1 MTAHATLSARPL
13 KRFWGWGYAHEQL
26 STREHSVVQALLARL
41 PGGFGAKASE
51 PRVEDFA
58 LAPPRVPAPA
68 TLAHVLSCTPY
79 DRLVHSYGKS
89 FSDGVRMLMR
99 HVPNAPDW
107 VAFPRNESELID
119 VLSWADEQLVA
130 VIPFGGGTSVVSGVE
145 AAVGNDYRA
154 TISLD
159 MERFDRV
166 LEVDPVSRC
175 ARIQAG
181 VLGPDLEAQLKP
193 HGLTLRHYL
202 QSFQFST
209 LGGWIATRAGGHY
222 ATQYTHIDDFV
233 QCTRTVTPRG
243 VIQTRRLP
251 GSGAGPAPD
260 RLIIGSE
267 GTLGVITE
275 AWMRLQA
282 RPTFRASAS
291 VRFSSYQH
299 AVGCVRALSQSGLQP
314 ANCRLLDAA
323 EVAFAGV
330 GDRRSPTLVL
340 AFESADHPQRAGMA
354 RALELVADHSG
365 QYDCEAVQ
373 RSMAPSDATE
383 APHHHLGSAGD
394 WRDAFIRM
402 PYWRDETTR
411 HGAILDTFET
421 AIPWDRFDAFY
432 DGVRHDVGDA
442 IRRVTGHAVPVSCRF
457 THVYPDGPATY
468 FTFAASSGAHPD
480 PASTWAQWQDI
491 KAACN
496 AAVVGHGGTS
506 THHHAVGRDHRPG
519 YEEEVPQLM
528 RQALAGA
535 KAAVDPS
542 GIMNPGVLIDPA
554 NRQVGVTGG
563 TVSVCGNSVIPG

>member
-1 MTAHATLSARPL
+1 M
-13 KRFWGWGYAHEQL
+13 
-26 STREHSVVQALLARL
+26 
-41 PGGFGAKASE
+41 
-51 PRVEDFA
+51 
-58 LAPPRVPAPA
+58 PAPA
-68 TLAHVLSCTPY
+68 TLAPVLSCTPY

-89 FSDGVRMLMR
+89 FADGVRMWMR
-99 HVPNAPDW
+99 HVPSAPDW
-107 VAFPRNESELID
+107 VAFPRNEDELID
-119 VLSWADEQLVA
+119 VLDWAHEQRVA

-145 AAVGNDYRA
+145 ASVGDGYRA
-154 TISLD
+154 TLSLD

-166 LEVDPVSRC
+166 LEVDPTSRC

-233 QCTRTVTPRG
+233 QSTRTVTPRG
-243 VIQTRRLP
+243 VVQTRRLP

-275 AWMRLQA
+275 AWMRLQD

-291 VRFSSYQH
+291 VRFNSYPD
-299 AVGCVRALSQSGLQP
+299 AVACVRALSQSGLQP
-314 ANCRLLDAA
+314 SNCRLLDAA

-340 AFESADHPQRAGMA
+340 AFESADHPLHAWMV
-354 RALELVADHSG
+354 RALELVADHG
-365 QYDCEAVQ
+365 GLYDHEAVQ
-373 RSMAPSDATE
+373 RSMAPADAAHATE
-383 APHHHLGSAGD
+383 TPQHRQGSAGD

-421 AIPWDRFDAFY
+421 AVTWDRFEAFY
-432 DGVRHDVGDA
+432 DGIKQDVAEA

-468 FTFAASSGAHPD
+468 FTFAASSGGHTD
-480 PASTWAQWQDI
+480 LASTWAQWRDI

-506 THHHAVGRDHRPG
+506 THHHAVGRDHRPS
-519 YEEEVPQLM
+519 YEQEVPQLM

-535 KAAVDPS
+535 KAVMDPA

-554 NRQVGVTGG
+554 QHFVGITGG
-563 TVSVCGNSVIPG
+563 TVSAGENGDTAGWPATTK

>member
-1 MTAHATLSARPL
+1 LRH
-13 KRFWGWGYAHEQL
+13 
-26 STREHSVVQALLARL
+26 L
-41 PGGFGAKASE
+41 P
-51 PRVEDFA
+51 
-58 LAPPRVPAPA
+58 
-68 TLAHVLSCTPY
+68 H
-79 DRLVHSYGKS
+79 
-89 FSDGVRMLMR
+89 
-99 HVPNAPDW
+99 APDW
-107 VAFPRNESELID
+107 VAFPNHEAELMQ
-119 VLSWADEQLVA
+119 VLDWAHEQRMA

-145 AAVGNDYRA
+145 PSVGDGYRA
-154 TISLD
+154 TLSLD
-159 MERFDRV
+159 MERFDKV
-166 LEVDPVSRC
+166 LEVDPTSRC

-193 HGLTLRHYL
+193 HGLSLRHYL

-233 QCTRTVTPRG
+233 QSTRTVTPRG

-291 VRFSSYQH
+291 ARFTHYKD
-299 AVGCVRALSQSGLQP
+299 AVACVRALAQSGLQP

-323 EVAFAGV
+323 EVALARV

-340 AFESADHPQRAGMA
+340 AFESADHPLHAWMD
-354 RALELVADHSG
+354 RALELVADHGG
-365 QYDCEAVQ
+365 QYDNEAVQ
-373 RSMAPSDATE
+373 RSMAPRNTTE
-383 APHHHLGSAGD
+383 VPQHRQGSAGD

-411 HGAILDTFET
+411 HGAIFDTFET
-421 AIPWDRFDAFY
+421 AITWDRFDAFY
-432 DGVRHDVGDA
+432 DGVKQDVSDA
-442 IRRVTGHAVPVSCRF
+442 IRRVTGHTVPVSCRF

-468 FTFAASSGAHPD
+468 FTFAASSGSHGD
-480 PASTWAQWQDI
+480 LASTWAQWRDI

-506 THHHAVGRDHRPG
+506 THHHAVGRDHRSA
-519 YEEEVPQLM
+519 YEQEVPELM

-535 KAAVDPS
+535 KAVMDPT
-542 GIMNPGVLIDPA
+542 GIMNPGVLIDPV
-554 NRQVGVTGG
+554 NHSVGVTGG
-563 TVSVCGNSVIPG
+563 TVS

>member
-1 MTAHATLSARPL
+1 MTSHATLSARPL

-26 STREHSVVQALLARL
+26 SEQEHSVVQGLLARL
-41 PGGFGAKASE
+41 PGGFSAKVSE
-51 PRVEDFA
+51 PKVEDFS
-58 LAPPRVPAPA
+58 LAPARVPAPA
-68 TLAHVLSCTPY
+68 ALAHVLSCTPY

-89 FSDGVRMLMR
+89 FADGVRMLMR

-107 VAFPRNESELID
+107 VAFPSNEGELVD
-119 VLSWADEQLVA
+119 VLSWADEQRVA

-145 AAVGNDYRA
+145 ASVGDGYRA
-154 TISLD
+154 TLSVD
-159 MERFDRV
+159 MEHFSRV
-166 LEVDPVSRC
+166 LEVDPTSRC

-181 VLGPDLEAQLKP
+181 VLGPDLEAQLKL

-233 QCTRTVTPRG
+233 QSTRTVTPSG

-275 AWMRLQA
+275 AWVRLQD

-291 VRFSSYQH
+291 VRFNSYPD
-299 AVGCVRALSQSGLQP
+299 AVACVRALSQSGLQP

-330 GDRRSPTLVL
+330 GDRRSPVLVL
-340 AFESADHPQRAGMA
+340 AFESADHPLHAWMT
-354 RALELVADHSG
+354 RALELVADHGG
-365 QYDCEAVQ
+365 QYDHEAVQ
-373 RSMAPSDATE
+373 RSMAPANAAE
-383 APHHHLGSAGD
+383 PPQHRQGSAGH

-402 PYWRDETTR
+402 PYWRDETSR

-421 AIPWDRFDAFY
+421 AITWDCFDAFY
-432 DGVRHDVGDA
+432 EGVKQDVADA
-442 IRRVTGHAVPVSCRF
+442 IRRVTGHTVPLSCRF

-468 FTFAASSGAHPD
+468 FTFAASSGTHTD
-480 PASTWAQWQDI
+480 LASTWAQWRDI

-506 THHHAVGRDHRPG
+506 THHHAVGRDHRSG
-519 YEEEVPQLM
+519 YEQEVPQLM

-535 KAAVDPS
+535 KASVDPS
-542 GIMNPGVLIDPA
+542 GIMNPGVLIDPT
-554 NRQVGVTGG
+554 NRFVGVTGG
-563 TVSVCGNSVIPG
+563 TVSTFESGGTPG

>member
-1 MTAHATLSARPL
+1 MTAHATLSARPQ
-13 KRFWGWGYAHEQL
+13 KRFWGWGYVHEQL
-26 STREHSVVQALLARL
+26 SAQEHSVVQALLTRL
-41 PGGFGAKASE
+41 PGGFSAKVSE
-51 PRVEDFA
+51 PQVEEFA

-68 TLAHVLSCTPY
+68 ALAPVLSCTPY

-89 FSDGVRMLMR
+89 FADGVRMWMR

-107 VAFPRNESELID
+107 VAFPGNEDELID
-119 VLSWADEQLVA
+119 VLDWAHEQRVA

-145 AAVGNDYRA
+145 ASVGNGYRA
-154 TISLD
+154 TLSLD
-159 MERFDRV
+159 MERFNRV
-166 LEVDPVSRC
+166 LEVDPISRC

-233 QCTRTVTPRG
+233 QSTRTVTPQG
-243 VIQTRRLP
+243 VVQTRRLP

-275 AWMRLQA
+275 AWMRLQD

-291 VRFSSYQH
+291 VRFNSYPE
-299 AVGCVRALSQSGLQP
+299 AVACVRALSQSGLQP
-314 ANCRLLDAA
+314 SNCRLLDAA

-340 AFESADHPQRAGMA
+340 AFESADHPLHAWMA
-354 RALELVADHSG
+354 RALELVADHG
-365 QYDCEAVQ
+365 GMYDHKAVQ
-373 RSMAPSDATE
+373 RSMAPTDAAHATDT
-383 APHHHLGSAGD
+383 PQHRQGSAGD

-421 AIPWDRFDAFY
+421 AITWDRFDAFY
-432 DGVRHDVGDA
+432 DGIKHDVAEA

-468 FTFAASSGAHPD
+468 FTFAASSGGHTD
-480 PASTWAQWQDI
+480 LASTWAQWRDI

-506 THHHAVGRDHRPG
+506 THHHAVGRDHRQS
-519 YEEEVPQLM
+519 YEQEVPQLM

-535 KAAVDPS
+535 KAVMDPA
-542 GIMNPGVLIDPA
+542 GIMNPGVLIDPISHC
-554 NRQVGVTGG
+554 VGITGG
-563 TVSVCGNSVIPG
+563 TAA